1 MSALVLP
8 TAMTTRVDREEDL
21 ASLRLLRM
29 PVCRRPRYCFCNG
42 RRGRSA
48 MQNRKRRPLWWG
60 DRVPARSRRGVPCA
74 NAGQGWW
81 RGGIDP
87 RRLVHA
93 MHPEDGAVVTAVCCG
108 EYGTQYEQTGQRE
121 SPESEVFSKSP
132 QCAFRAP

>member
-1 MSALVLP
+1 
-8 TAMTTRVDREEDL
+8 
-21 ASLRLLRM
+21 
-29 PVCRRPRYCFCNG
+29 
-42 RRGRSA
+42 

-60 DRVPARSRRGVPCA
+60 GSGVALTRGR
-74 NAGQGWW
+74 GWW

-87 RRLVHA
+87 RTLVHA